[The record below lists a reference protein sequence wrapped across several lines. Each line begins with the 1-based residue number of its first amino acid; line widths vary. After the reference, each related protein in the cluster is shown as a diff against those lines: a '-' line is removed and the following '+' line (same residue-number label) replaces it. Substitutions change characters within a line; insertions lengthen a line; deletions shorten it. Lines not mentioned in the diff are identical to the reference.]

1 MNTKT
6 IFCIAS
12 VAVAMLAAPVHAQVL
27 RYADTS
33 QGALAITGN
42 TLGLSKETGANGPG
56 TRDAI
61 GTFISLVPGARDN
74 APANVNNPWPEGT
87 TNAWRQNGSRARLD
101 LPDGAAIR
109 YAELVWAGSYAY
121 GAEDVSA
128 LLDTPVTIE
137 AGGESMLVTPIEAT
151 AQTLDGT
158 ANNGQF
164 PVRYYMRSAP
174 VTSFVRVHQGGEY
187 RVKGVPGTQD
197 EAINSLN
204 AAGWTLVVV
213 YEHEDEPARNL
224 SVFLGGSFVDEN
236 SRQDYQ
242 VGGFC
247 TPPTG
252 PVNGRLVISAV
263 EGDANLDGDE
273 LLIADPAQ
281 VDILGPLAFESVSG
295 PNNPANN
302 FFAGQINGDN
312 GELDERGSF
321 GRVNHNARTATNVS
335 GGRQG
340 WDLTNVPLTGGV
352 LGQLDNGQTEAVVR
366 ATGEGD
372 SYYPTLVALQI
383 DVNAPEFVLSS
394 SSAVST
400 NVATQGE
407 TVTYTVRFDNQG
419 RADADDVV
427 MQMPLPAGMELTRFR
442 LDGRDGD
449 VNGGNV
455 VTADLASGV
464 AVGDVPLGDAVI
476 ATIDVRIA
484 DLPDEPAP
492 AEFRTQASWSFT
504 YISCQGTPPVDG
516 DERSNEQTVRSPRL
530 NIDLDAAAQPNGAV
544 RYTATVTNTGEA
556 DTDDASLS
564 VELPAEGTYRTGT
577 TTLNGSRVNDEN
589 GNMPYADGSPINSPN
604 EGTGEIAVDAQ
615 AIIVWEVELAG
626 GAGTRA
632 RTEASADPDG
642 AGPAP
647 AVTAV
652 IEVEIGECGDGRIGD
667 LEECDDGNTAN
678 DDGCNSAC
686 VVEDGWACHDE
697 PSNCDMDTDGD
708 GLSDEYEDER
718 SMTDPNDPDT
728 DDDGLTDGVEVLGE
742 NPTDPLNPDTDG
754 DGLCDGPAS
763 VDDCSAGE
771 DVDADGVRDPNETD
785 PNDPDTDD
793 GGIND
798 GVEVD
803 RGTDPLDPS
812 DDLPTEEDDDSD
824 NDGLTDDE
832 ERVIGTDPND
842 PDTDDDGLID
852 GVEVNGDN
860 PTDPLDP
867 DTDDDGLCDGPGT
880 VPEDCHSGEDLN
892 ADGVWDPDETNPRD
906 FDTDDG
912 TVGDGVEVDR
922 GTDPLD
928 PSDDV
933 PANSSGLVRGSTF
946 LECATTLRSGGSS
959 VLRFLLRR

>member
-1 MNTKT
+1 MNKT
-6 IFCIAS
+6 IFWVAS
-12 VAVAMLAAPVHAQVL
+12 IAVAMIATPVHSQVL

-42 TLGLSKETGANGPG
+42 TLGLSKATDRNGPG

-61 GTFISLVPGARDN
+61 GTFISLVPGAVDDSPVN
-74 APANVNNPWPEGT
+74 ADNPWPVGT
-87 TNAWRQNGSRARLD
+87 TEAWRQNGSRARLD
-101 LPDGAAIR
+101 LPNGAAIR
-109 YAELVWAGSYAY
+109 YAELVWAGSYQY
-121 GAEDVSA
+121 GAEDVSGQ
-128 LLDTPVTIE
+128 LDTPITLE
-137 AGGESMLVTPIEAT
+137 AGGASMLVTPVEAT
-151 AQTLDGT
+151 AQTLDGD

-174 VTSFVRVHQGGEY
+174 VTSFVRTHQGGEY
-187 RVKGVPGTQD
+187 RVSGVPGTQD

-204 AAGWTLVVV
+204 AAGWNLIVVF
-213 YEHEDEPARNL
+213 EHEDEPARNL

-236 SRQDYQ
+236 SRQDYR

-247 TPPTG
+247 TPPSG

-281 VDILGPLAFESVSG
+281 VDLIGPLAFESVSG
-295 PNNPANN
+295 PNNPASN
-302 FFAGQINGDN
+302 FFASQVNGDD

-321 GRVNHNARTATNVS
+321 GQFNHNARTATNVS

-340 WDLTNVPLTGGV
+340 WDLTNVPLTGGL

-366 ATGEGD
+366 ATGVGD
-372 SYYPTLVALQI
+372 SYYPMMVAFQI

-394 SSAVST
+394 SSEVST
-400 NVATQGE
+400 NVAAQGE

-427 MQMPLPAGMELTRFR
+427 MQMPLPAGMEVTRFR

-449 VNGGNV
+449 VMGNDV
-455 VTADLASGV
+455 DTADLTSGV
-464 AVGDVPLGDAVI
+464 AVGDVALGDAVI
-476 ATIDVRIA
+476 ATIDVEITG
-484 DLPDEPAP
+484 LPEAPAP
-492 AEFRTQASWSFT
+492 AEFRTQATWNYS
-504 YISCQGTPPVDG
+504 YVSCQGTPAVDG
-516 DERSNEQTVRSPRL
+516 DERSAELVVRSPRL
-530 NIDLDAAAQPNGAV
+530 EIDLVAQALDTGFV

-556 DTDDASLS
+556 ATDGASLS
-564 VELPAEGTYRTGT
+564 VDLPTEGTYRAGS
-577 TTLNGSRVNDEN
+577 TTLNGDTVRDEN
-589 GNMPYADGSPINSPN
+589 GDMPYLNGSPINSPN
-604 EGTGEIAVDAQ
+604 EGSGEVAVDAQ
-615 AIIVWEVELAG
+615 AVIVWEVQLAG

-647 AVTAV
+647 EVTAV
-652 IEVEIGECGDGRIGD
+652 VEVEIGECGDGIIGD
-667 LEECDDGNTAN
+667 LEECDDANTA
-678 DDGCNSAC
+678 DGDGCSSSC

-708 GLSDEYEDER
+708 GLSDEYEDNI
-718 SMTDPNDPDT
+718 SMTDPTDPDT
-728 DDDGLTDGVEVLGE
+728 DDDGLTDGIEVLGD
-742 NPTDPLNPDTDG
+742 NPTNPLDPDSDD
-754 DGLCDGPAS
+754 DGLCDGPQS
-763 VDDCSAGE
+763 VDDCTAGE

-812 DDLPTEEDDDSD
+812 DDLPIDEDDDSD
-824 NDGLTDDE
+824 NDGLTDNEE
-832 ERVIGTDPND
+832 ERLGTDPND

-852 GVEVNGDN
+852 GVEVNGEN

-880 VPEDCHSGEDLN
+880 VADDCHSGEDLD
-892 ADGVWDPDETNPRD
+892 ADGVWDEGETNPRD
-906 FDTDDG
+906 WDTDDG

-928 PSDDV
+928 PSDDI
-933 PANSSGLVRGSTF
+933 ADDSAGLVRGSTL
-946 LECATTLRSGGSS
+946 LECATTLRGGTSS